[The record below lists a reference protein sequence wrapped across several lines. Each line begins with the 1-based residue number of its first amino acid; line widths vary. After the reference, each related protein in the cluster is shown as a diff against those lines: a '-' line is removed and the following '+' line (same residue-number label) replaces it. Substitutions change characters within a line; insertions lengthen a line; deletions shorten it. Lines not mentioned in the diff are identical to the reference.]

1 MRPAI
6 LAVTALAACAGTTNE
21 GPMATPTHL
30 PDGRSG
36 YSIQCTGSMSGCYE
50 KAGESCKGRGYETV
64 TQQQS
69 KKSAIGFTGAR
80 SQNVYDVLI
89 ACK

>member
-6 LAVTALAACAGTTNE
+6 LAVVTLTACASTSNE
-21 GPMATPTHL
+21 GPLATPTHL
-30 PDGRSG
+30 PNGRPG
-36 YSIQCTGSMSGCYE
+36 YSVQCSGSMSGCYE
-50 KAGESCKGRGYETV
+50 KAGEMCKGRGYEVV

-69 KKSAIGFTGAR
+69 RKSAIGFTGAQ

-89 ACK
+89 SCK